1 MLPALNQSI
10 VNESEHMYVYF
21 QVGCRVVT
29 QGPYWSV
36 ECRLPGHAGH
46 CDGGSRL
53 ANHDCEVGGGVVQQS
68 RQAEE
73 GGHLDHLQT
82 VSSSPTRTRKTSV
95 QIPLLL
101 NFLVGDAFS
110 GFHL

>member
-36 ECRLPGHAGH
+36 DCQGMQATVMEVRDSQTMTVRWEVEWCSKAGKL
-46 CDGGSRL
+46 RR
-53 ANHDCEVGGGVVQQS
+53 VWQ
-68 RQAEE
+68 
-73 GGHLDHLQT
+73 LDHLQT
-82 VSSSPTRTRKTSV
+82 VSSSPTRTWKTSV
-95 QIPLLL
+95 QIPLPL
-101 NFLVGDAFS
+101 NFLVGDALS